1 MNSELI
7 KRIQSLRVEQAMS
20 VGDSA
25 FSEDDRRLIEEAS
38 RAILGK
44 NVRECSCNHRYS
56 DALLEIISK
65 LKLSRNM
72 KEHKYM
78 LKGGVVIWIGTDCY
92 TRHNITDKV
101 AKRYLKMHPDAE
113 NLFESIPEQEK
124 KDKEA
129 EGDSDDT
136 SSQKDNK
143 E

>member
-1 MNSELI
+1 MDESLNSVL
-7 KRIQSLRVEQAMS
+7 SLPAAKAAAE
-20 VGDSA
+20 GDSA

-44 NVRECSCNHRYS
+44 NVRECSCKNRYS
-56 DALLEIISK
+56 DALLEIIST
-65 LKLSRNM
+65 LKLSRKM

-101 AKRYLKMHPDAE
+101 AKQYLKMHPDAE
-113 NLFESIPEQEK
+113 NLFESIPEQKEE
-124 KDKEA
+124 DKEA
-129 EGDSDDT
+129 EGDSDVT

>member
-1 MNSELI
+1 MNKELI
-7 KRIQSLRVEQAMS
+7 KRIQSLPVAQAMS
-20 VGDSA
+20 AGDSA
-25 FSEDDRRLIEEAS
+25 FSEDDRRMIEEAS

-44 NVRECSCNHRYS
+44 NVRECSCKNRYS

-101 AKRYLKMHPDAE
+101 AKQYLKMHPDAE
-113 NLFESIPEQEK
+113 NLFESIPEQKED
-124 KDKEA
+124 DKGAA
-129 EGDSDDT
+129 EGDGDT
-136 SSQKDNK
+136 SK
-143 E
+143 EDSKE

>member
-1 MNSELI
+1 MDE
-7 KRIQSLRVEQAMS
+7 SLKS
-20 VGDSA
+20 VLSLPAAKAAAEGDSA

-44 NVRECSCNHRYS
+44 NVRECSCKNRYS
-56 DALLEIISK
+56 DALLEIIST
-65 LKLSRNM
+65 LKLSRKM

-101 AKRYLKMHPDAE
+101 AKQYLKMHPDAE
-113 NLFESIPEQEK
+113 KLFESIPEQKE

-129 EGDSDDT
+129 EGDSDVT

>member
-7 KRIQSLRVEQAMS
+7 KRIQSLPVAQAMS
-20 VGDSA
+20 AGDSA

-38 RAILGK
+38 RVILGN
-44 NVRECSCNHRYS
+44 NVRECSCKNRYS

-101 AKRYLKMHPDAE
+101 AKQYLKMHPDAE
-113 NLFESIPEQEK
+113 NLFESIPKQKED
-124 KDKEA
+124 DKGAA
-129 EGDSDDT
+129 EGDGDT
-136 SSQKDNK
+136 SKEDNK

>member
-1 MNSELI
+1 MNSKLI
-7 KRIQSLRVEQAMS
+7 KRIQSLPVAQAMS
-20 VGDSA
+20 EGDSA
-25 FSEDDRRLIEEAS
+25 FSEDDRRLIEEES

-78 LKGGVVIWIGTDCY
+78 LKGGVVIWIDTDCY

-101 AKRYLKMHPDAE
+101 AKQYLKMHPDAG
-113 NLFESIPEQEK
+113 NLFESIPEQKEN
-124 KDKEA
+124 DK
-129 EGDSDDT
+129 GDEECDRDT
-136 SSQKDNK
+136 SKEDNK

>member
-7 KRIQSLRVEQAMS
+7 KRIQSLPVAQAMS
-20 VGDSA
+20 AGDSA
-25 FSEDDRRLIEEAS
+25 FSEDDRRLIEEES
-38 RAILGK
+38 KAILGK

-101 AKRYLKMHPDAE
+101 AKQYLKMHPDAE
-113 NLFESIPEQEK
+113 NLFESIPEQ
-124 KDKEA
+124 KEDNKGA
-129 EGDSDDT
+129 VEGDGDT
-136 SSQKDNK
+136 SKEDNK